1 MSQNSISI
9 IPLGQKIT
17 LKTKIVFSLNFR
29 QVFDVHIEKFQSLT
43 WHRFHTDRKKFTTC
57 EVILFQNADFNSKR
71 GSPFI
76 YCVCS
81 RFSQR
86 AIYSTMVTKTD
97 LWLGCVLGQTPV
109 LRVGLKKSES
119 IWNHVAKTACGSFIL
134 IRYLSRKLTLLVTE
148 KLFLC
153 QIMNFWRLFNE

>member
-17 LKTKIVFSLNFR
+17 KNENSIFPNCR

-43 WHRFHTDRKKFTTC
+43 CHRYEFNRFQKTFTTC
-57 EVILFQNADFNSKR
+57 KVILFQNADFNSKR

-76 YCVCS
+76 YCLFS

-97 LWLGCVLGQTPV
+97 LWLGCVLGQTPG

-119 IWNHVAKTACGSFIL
+119 IWNHVAKAACSSFL
-134 IRYLSRKLTLLVTE
+134 
-148 KLFLC
+148 
-153 QIMNFWRLFNE
+153 